1 MNTTPLGKNIA
12 IIAYI
17 TFIGTI
23 IAYIMNMDKK
33 HEFAK
38 FHIKNMFG
46 LILLLFFSQVTQAS
60 VNLLLGEILFVIAF
74 FLWAYSIIMA
84 VTNQKKGV
92 PIVDEKFQVWFK
104 FLD

>member
-1 MNTTPLGKNIA
+1 MNTAPLGKNIA

-23 IAYIMNMDKK
+23 IAYIMNIDHK
-33 HEFAK
+33 HDFAK

-46 LILLLFFSQVTQAS
+46 LILLLFVSQVTQAS
-60 VNLLLGEILFVIAF
+60 VNLLLGEILFVFAF

-84 VTNQKKGV
+84 ITNQKKGV
-92 PIVDEKFQVWFK
+92 PFVDEKFQEWFK

>member
-23 IAYIMNMDKK
+23 IAYIMNTDKK

-84 VTNQKKGV
+84 ITNQKKGV
-92 PIVDEKFQVWFK
+92 PIVDEKFQEWFK

>member
-12 IIAYI
+12 VIAYI

-23 IAYIMNMDKK
+23 IAYILNIDNK
-33 HEFAK
+33 HDFAN

-46 LILLLFFSQVTQAS
+46 LILLLFISQVTQAS
-60 VNLLLGEILFVIAF
+60 VNLLFGEALFVIAF

-84 VTNQKKGV
+84 ITNQKKGV
-92 PIVDEKFQVWFK
+92 PLLDKKFQEWFK